1 MSVAPRLALF
11 YAAVFLLAGIQLPFW
26 PVWLAGRGLGVSEIG
41 LVLAAALCIKVI
53 VNPLAGL
60 LADRTG
66 RRRGVIIFLA
76 ATNLASFLLFVPAH
90 GLWPLLFINALTTA
104 VASSLMPLGE
114 TIALGIV
121 YERRLDYGRIRL
133 WGSISFIAGSLGAGM
148 LIAGETSEIVL
159 ALLIGAAALNFLACV
174 QLPAHGI
181 KRSRLIRAD
190 WRRLLLDR
198 RQLLFLLAAAAIQ
211 ASHSIYYGFGTLHW
225 TALGYSSETI
235 GWLWAEGVIAEIA
248 LFACGSHLLARL
260 GPARLIVL
268 AGGAG
273 VVRWSLMAAAVSLP
287 LLLAVQLLHALTF
300 GAAHLG
306 AMHFMAR
313 ALPEEWSSTGQSLY
327 SATVSGI
334 GFGLVMAISGQLYA
348 VLGANSYVVMAGI
361 AAIGALAGLMLD
373 RRWHGEQLT
382 T

>member
-41 LVLAAALCIKVI
+41 LVLAAALWIKVI

-66 RRRGVIIFLA
+66 RRRGVMIFLA
-76 ATNLASFLLFVPAH
+76 ATNLAGFLLFVPTH

-104 VASSLMPLGE
+104 AASSLMPLGE
-114 TIALGIV
+114 TSALAIV

-148 LIAGETSEIVL
+148 LIAGGTSEIIL
-159 ALLIGAAALNFLACV
+159 ALLIGAAALNLLACA
-174 QLPAHGI
+174 QLPAHRI
-181 KRSRLIRAD
+181 KRSRLIRAG

-225 TALGYSSETI
+225 TALGYSSEAI
-235 GWLWAEGVIAEIA
+235 GWLWAEGVVAEIA
-248 LFACGSHLLARL
+248 LFAYGAPLLARL
-260 GPARLIVL
+260 GPARLLVL
-268 AGGAG
+268 AGAAG
-273 VVRWSLMAAAVSLP
+273 VLRWSLMAGAVSLP

-306 AMHFMAR
+306 AMHFIAR

-348 VLGANSYVVMAGI
+348 ALGANAYLVMAGI
-361 AAIGALAGLMLD
+361 AAIGALAGVVLD
-373 RRWHGEQLT
+373 RRWHGERLT
-382 T
+382 A

>member
-11 YAAVFLLAGIQLPFW
+11 YAAVFVLVGIQLPFW
-26 PVWLAGRGLGVSEIG
+26 PLWLAGRGLSVSEIG
-41 LVLAAALCIKVI
+41 VVLAAALWIKVI

-66 RRRGVIIFLA
+66 RARGVIILLA
-76 ATNLASFLLFVPAH
+76 VTNLAGFLLFVPSY
-90 GLWPLLFINALTTA
+90 GLWPLLLINALTTTA
-104 VASSLMPLGE
+104 ASSLMPLGE
-114 TIALGIV
+114 TIALAIV

-133 WGSISFIAGSLGAGM
+133 WGSISFIAGSLGAGLM
-148 LIAGETSEIVL
+148 IARATSEIVL
-159 ALLIGAAALNFLACV
+159 PLLIGAAALNLVACAG
-174 QLPAHGI
+174 LPAPPV
-181 KRSRLIRAD
+181 KRSRLMRAGV
-190 WRRLLLDR
+190 RRLLLDR

-211 ASHSIYYGFGTLHW
+211 GSHSVYYGFGTLHW
-225 TALGYSSETI
+225 TALGYSGETI
-235 GWLWAEGVIAEIA
+235 GWLWAEGVIAEIV
-248 LFACGSHLLARL
+248 LFAYGAPLLARL
-260 GPARLIVL
+260 GPARLLVL

-273 VVRWSLMAAAVSLP
+273 ALRWSLMAGAVSLP

-334 GFGLVMAISGQLYA
+334 GFGLVMAISGQLYSG
-348 VLGANSYVVMAGI
+348 LGANSYLVMAGI
-361 AAIGALAGLMLD
+361 AAVGALAGIMLD
-373 RRWHGEQLT
+373 RRWHGERLT

>member
-1 MSVAPRLALF
+1 MSVAPRLSLF
-11 YAAVFLLAGIQLPFW
+11 YAAGFLLVGIQLPFW
-26 PVWLAGRGLGVSEIG
+26 PAWLAGRGLSVGEIG
-41 LVLAAALCIKVI
+41 VVLAAALWIKVI

-66 RRRGVIIFLA
+66 KRRGVMILLA
-76 ATNLASFLLFVPAH
+76 ATNLAGFLLFVPTH
-90 GLWPLLFINALTTA
+90 GLWPLLLINALTTIA
-104 VASSLMPLGE
+104 ASSLMPLGE
-114 TIALGIV
+114 TIALAFV

-133 WGSISFIAGSLGAGM
+133 WGSISFIAGSLGAGL
-148 LIAGETSEIVL
+148 LIAGGTMEIVL
-159 ALLIGAAALNFLACV
+159 PLLIGAAALNLLACA
-174 QLPAHGI
+174 QLPAPRI
-181 KRSRLIRAD
+181 KRGHSMQAG

-198 RQLLFLLAAAAIQ
+198 RQLLFLLAATAIQ
-211 ASHSIYYGFGTLHW
+211 ASHSVYYGFSTLHW

-248 LFACGSHLLARL
+248 LFAYGGPLLARL
-260 GPARLIVL
+260 GPARLLVL

-273 VVRWSLMAAAVSLP
+273 VLRWSFMAGDVSLP

-327 SATVSGI
+327 SATVSGL
-334 GFGLVMAISGQLYA
+334 GFGLVMAVSGQLYA
-348 VLGANSYVVMAGI
+348 ALGANSYLVMAGI
-361 AAIGALAGLMLD
+361 AAIGAAAGLMLD
-373 RRWHGEQLT
+373 RRWHGERLAA
-382 T
+382 

>member
-1 MSVAPRLALF
+1 MSVAPPLAF
-11 YAAVFLLAGIQLPFW
+11 FHGAFFLAPGIQLPFW

-41 LVLAAALCIKVI
+41 LVLAAALWIKVI

-66 RRRGVIIFLA
+66 RRRGVMIFLA
-76 ATNLASFLLFVPAH
+76 ATNLAGFLLFVPTH
-90 GLWPLLFINALTTA
+90 GLWPFLFISALTTA
-104 VASSLMPLGE
+104 AASSLMPLGE
-114 TIALGIV
+114 TSALAIV

-133 WGSISFIAGSLGAGM
+133 WGSISFIAGSLGAAM
-148 LIAGETSEIVL
+148 LIAGGTSEITL
-159 ALLIGAAALNFLACV
+159 ALLIGAAALNLLACA
-174 QLPAHGI
+174 QLPAHRI
-181 KRSRLIRAD
+181 KRSRLIRAG

-211 ASHSIYYGFGTLHW
+211 ASHSVYYGFGTLHW
-225 TALGYSSETI
+225 TALGYSSEAI
-235 GWLWAEGVIAEIA
+235 GWLWAEGVVAEIA
-248 LFACGSHLLARL
+248 LFAYGAPLLARF
-260 GPARLIVL
+260 GPARLLVL
-268 AGGAG
+268 AGAAG
-273 VVRWSLMAAAVSLP
+273 VLRWSLMAGAVSLP

-348 VLGANSYVVMAGI
+348 ALGANAYLVMAGI
-361 AAIGALAGLMLD
+361 AAIGAPPGVVLYP
-373 RRWHGEQLT
+373 RWHGEKLT
-382 T
+382 A